1 MREPA
6 LSETLL
12 RAQEQPP
19 AVRQFRRAGGPGPE
33 AGLLPEE
40 PPDQPALM
48 LPCVGHSWTFHSNL
62 TSLSV
67 DRSLVRGQDPA
78 QERSNGW
85 QRKIPSTQQH
95 FRGEKPCPKMS
106 GPGLPAAKQ
115 AFLPPTSYLFGRQL
129 SSSFPEP

>member
-12 RAQEQPP
+12 RAGEQPP

-33 AGLLPEE
+33 AGLLPAE

-48 LPCVGHSWTFHSNL
+48 LPCVGRSWTFHSSL

-67 DRSLVRGQDPA
+67 DRSSVRGQDPA
-78 QERSNGW
+78 QERSNGR

-95 FRGEKPCPKMS
+95 FRGKTCAPRC
-106 GPGLPAAKQ
+106 LVQ
-115 AFLPPTSYLFGRQL
+115 ASLQPSISAPTSYLFGRRL